1 MTDVPVITNDLPV
14 SQNIQ
19 AAPNDNLIGQ
29 MQKEQEPI
37 AKTEN
42 QTLQDLM
49 PEMNISPELTN
60 IGIEKIS
67 ETINLPSDLKKTGV
81 EAVGPSQP
89 VAQTPH
95 VVLPISDYLVVK
107 GKSAKMMSSFYW
119 LYVWC
124 IRQLKKAHLHLKNMG
139 GKIVREKD

>member
-1 MTDVPVITNDLPV
+1 MSTLPDPQPTTPIIQSTDTNSTDDVTDVPVITNDLPV

-67 ETINLPSDLKKTGV
+67 ETINLPSDLKKTK
-81 EAVGPSQP
+81 E
-89 VAQTPH
+89 
-95 VVLPISDYLVVK
+95 
-107 GKSAKMMSSFYW
+107 
-119 LYVWC
+119 
-124 IRQLKKAHLHLKNMG
+124 
-139 GKIVREKD
+139 